1 MDRLLQRLAL
11 LARAE
16 ALAMRL
22 HVRRAARVTVMVAA
36 AFAAGLFAFAFVNY
50 CVFVWIAGVFG
61 PIAAALALTVIDVAL
76 AALFVA
82 LASNRAPSAEE
93 AMVDE
98 LRAMALAELNNDA
111 QQLKAQVEHLQQQIA
126 RIGDGISRV
135 TSTDP
140 LQLGLASIGPIVS
153 LVARLVNR
161 KKSE

>member
-22 HVRRAARVTVMVAA
+22 HLHRAARVTVFIAA

-50 CVFVWIAGVFG
+50 CVFVWITGVFG
-61 PIAAALALTVIDVAL
+61 PIAAALSLAVIDVAL

-82 LASNRAPSAEE
+82 LASNRGPSAEE

-111 QQLKAQVEHLQQQIA
+111 QQLKVQIEHLQHQIT
-126 RIGDGISRV
+126 RIGEGISRV
-135 TSTDP
+135 TSDP
-140 LQLGLASIGPIVS
+140 LQAGLSSIVPIVS
-153 LVARLVNR
+153 LIARLVNR